1 MKIINSGSDRF
12 FILVNKKKIILVDQN
27 KDNLKKYVNLGMF
40 LRRKR
45 VNVPRIYAY
54 NSNFAIIEN
63 LGNTLFQLISKNSY
77 NASFLEKKYYFIL
90 DELLKLHKI
99 DITQENII
107 PKFPLF
113 DLKVLRWEWNYF
125 MDNFLISYLSS
136 NKVNKWIYYSELIV
150 NVCFN
155 IFRDYKTLIHRDL
168 QSTNI
173 LFRKNKVYF
182 IDFQGMMVGNFLYDL
197 ASLLEDPYVS
207 LPNSLKEKLLA
218 FYFQKSFHPKDF
230 VLYYKYYKI
239 QRLVQVLGAF
249 AFLSIHKNKA
259 FFINNL
265 KRSLPILQQIEDQL
279 KAL

>member
-27 KDNLKKYVNLGMF
+27 KDNLKKYVSLAMF
-40 LRRKR
+40 LRGKR

-63 LGNTLFQLISKNSY
+63 FGNTLFQLISKNSY
-77 NASFLEKKYYFIL
+77 NVSFLEKKYYSIL
-90 DELLKLHKI
+90 DEILKLHKI
-99 DITQENII
+99 DIIKQNII
-107 PKFPLF
+107 SKFPFF

-125 MDNFLISYLSS
+125 MDNFLINYLSS
-136 NKVNKWIYYSELIV
+136 NKVNKWIYYSEIIA

-207 LPNSLKEKLLA
+207 LPNYLKEKLLA
-218 FYFQKSFHPKDF
+218 FYFQKSFYPKDL

-265 KRSLPILQQIEDQL
+265 KRSLPILQQIENQL